1 MDNSLNFDQHKEES
15 EHKEIIRF
23 FLGTMEEAVEGG
35 DGSEESP
42 EFQCYKYLPRREFPV
57 SLIQHTS

>member
-1 MDNSLNFDQHKEES
+1 MGSQRDKT
-15 EHKEIIRF
+15 

-42 EFQCYKYLPRREFPV
+42 EFQCYKYLPHQEFPV

>member
-1 MDNSLNFDQHKEES
+1 MASQRDKV
-15 EHKEIIRF
+15 
-23 FLGTMEEAVEGG
+23 FLRDHGGGSEGG

-57 SLIQHTS
+57 SLIRHTS